1 MSTFAITLPSRRVFL
16 PRYGK
21 ATLLFGLLSCLCFL
35 RAPLAAD
42 TKPGLTKPA
51 PTNIKP
57 APTNVSAAQ
66 IVEKHVAARGGLQ
79 AWHALQTLSVTGK
92 MDAGA
97 GDSALRSDKVA
108 RLGVGASVKHAPPGG
123 LAPADKAGPKQVQL
137 PFTLEMKRP
146 RKSRLELQFAGNT
159 AVQVFDGT
167 NGWKVRPFLNRND
180 VQPFTAEELKSEGDR
195 ADLEGPLVDYA
206 TKGTKVELAGVEPVD
221 GHDAYK
227 LKLTTKS
234 GKVQHIWIDT
244 HSFLDVKVQGVPRR
258 FDGRMRD
265 VWVYQRDFK
274 SVGGLNIPHEY
285 ETAVDGVT
293 QTHKT
298 VFESVKVNASLDD
311 ARFTKPQPVASPA
324 PAATPAPSAAPK
336 LGALP
341 TPAATDS
348 K

>member
-51 PTNIKP
+51 PTNI
-57 APTNVSAAQ
+57 SAAQ
-66 IVEKHVAARGGLQ
+66 IVEKNVAARGGLQ
-79 AWHALQTLSVTGK
+79 AWRALQTLSVTGK

-97 GDSALRSDKVA
+97 GDSALRSDRIA
-108 RLGVGASVKHAPPGG
+108 RLGVGATVKHAPPGG
-123 LAPADKAGPKQVQL
+123 AAPADKAGPKQVQL

-146 RKSRLELQFAGNT
+146 RKSRLELQFAGKT

-167 NGWKVRPFLNRND
+167 NGWKLRPFLNRND
-180 VQPFTAEELKSEGDR
+180 VDPFTAEELKSEMDQP
-195 ADLEGPLVDYA
+195 DLEGPLVDYA
-206 TKGTKVELAGVEPVD
+206 AKGTKVVLAGVESVD

-234 GKVQHIWIDT
+234 GKVQHIWIDAQ
-244 HSFLDVKVQGVPRR
+244 SFLDVKVQGTPRR

-265 VWVYQRDFK
+265 VFVYQRDFK
-274 SVGGLNIPHEY
+274 TVGGLNIPHEY

-293 QTHKT
+293 QTHKMF
-298 VFESVKVNASLDD
+298 FESVKVNASLDD
-311 ARFTKPQPVASPA
+311 ARFSKPQPVASPA
-324 PAATPAPSAAPK
+324 PAPK

-341 TPAATDS
+341 TPAATDT

>member
-16 PRYGK
+16 PGYGK

-42 TKPGLTKPA
+42 TKPGL
-51 PTNIKP
+51 IKP

-79 AWHALQTLSVTGK
+79 AWRSLETLSVTGK

-97 GDSALRSDKVA
+97 GDSALRSDKIA
-108 RLGVGASVKHAPPGG
+108 RLGVGATVKHAPPGG
-123 LAPADKAGPKQVQL
+123 AVPADKAGPKQVQL

-146 RKSRLELQFAGNT
+146 RKSRLELQFAGKT

-167 NGWKVRPFLNRND
+167 NGWKIRPFLNRND
-180 VQPFTAEELKSEGDR
+180 ADPFTAEELKSE
-195 ADLEGPLVDYA
+195 ADQPDMEGPLVDYA
-206 TKGTKVELAGVEPVD
+206 AKGTKVVLAGMEPVD

-234 GKVQHIWIDT
+234 GKVQHIWIDAR
-244 HSFLDVKVQGVPRR
+244 SFLDVKVQGTPRR

-265 VWVYQRDFK
+265 VFVYQRDFK
-274 SVGGLNIPHEY
+274 TVGGLNIPHEY

-293 QTHKT
+293 QTHKMF
-298 VFESVKVNASLDD
+298 FESVKVNASLDD
-311 ARFTKPQPVASPA
+311 ALFSKPQPVANPA
-324 PAATPAPSAAPK
+324 PAPK

>member
-16 PRYGK
+16 PGYGK

-42 TKPGLTKPA
+42 SKPA
-51 PTNIKP
+51 PAKM
-57 APTNVSAAQ
+57 SAAQ
-66 IVEKHVAARGGLQ
+66 IAEKNVEARGGLQ
-79 AWHALQTLSVTGK
+79 AWRALQTLSVTGK
-92 MDAGA
+92 MDAGS
-97 GDSALRSDKVA
+97 GDSALRSDRIA
-108 RLGVGASVKHAPPGG
+108 RLGAGASVKHAPVGAA
-123 LAPADKAGPKQVQL
+123 APAGKEGAGKQVQL

-146 RKSRLELQFAGNT
+146 RKSRLELEFAGKT

-180 VQPFTAEELKSEGDR
+180 VEPFTAEELKSEVDR
-195 ADLEGPLVDYA
+195 ADMDGPLVDYA
-206 TKGTKVELAGVEPVD
+206 AKGTKLELAGVEPVD

-227 LKLTTKS
+227 LKLTAKS
-234 GKVQHIWIDT
+234 GKVQHIWIDA
-244 HSFLDVKVQGVPRR
+244 HSFLDVKVQGTPRR

-265 VWVYQRDFK
+265 TWVYQRDFK
-274 SVGGLNIPHEY
+274 TVSGLNIPHEY

-298 VFESVKVNASLDD
+298 LFESVKVNTSLDD
-311 ARFTKPQPVASPA
+311 ARFTKPQPVAIPGQ
-324 PAATPAPSAAPK
+324 AATPK

-341 TPAATDS
+341 APAATGN

>member
-16 PRYGK
+16 PGYGK
-21 ATLLFGLLSCLCFL
+21 ATVLLGLLSCLCFL
-35 RAPLAAD
+35 RAPLAAES
-42 TKPGLTKPA
+42 KPA
-51 PTNIKP
+51 SANL
-57 APTNVSAAQ
+57 SAAQ

-79 AWHALQTLSVTGK
+79 AWRGLQTLSVTGK

-97 GDSALRSDKVA
+97 GDSALRSDRIA
-108 RLGVGASVKHAPPGG
+108 RLGVGATVKHAPPGAT
-123 LAPADKAGPKQVQL
+123 APADKAGPKQVQL

-146 RKSRLELQFAGNT
+146 RKSRLELQFAGKT

-180 VQPFTAEELKSEGDR
+180 VDPFTAEELKSEVDQP
-195 ADLEGPLVDYA
+195 DMEGPLVDYA
-206 TKGTKVELAGVEPVD
+206 AKGTKVALAGVEPVN
-221 GHDAYK
+221 GHNAYK

-244 HSFLDVKVQGVPRR
+244 QSFLDVKVQGAPRR

-274 SVGGLNIPHEY
+274 TVGGLNIPHEY
-285 ETAVDGVT
+285 ETAVDGVP
-293 QTHKT
+293 QTHKMY
-298 VFESVKVNASLDD
+298 FESVKVNTTLDD
-311 ARFTKPQPVASPA
+311 ARFTKPQPAASPM
-324 PAATPAPSAAPK
+324 PAATPAATPTPK

-341 TPAATDS
+341 TPAATDT

>member
-16 PRYGK
+16 PGYGK
-21 ATLLFGLLSCLCFL
+21 ATLLLGLLSCLCFL
-35 RAPLAAD
+35 RAPLAAES
-42 TKPGLTKPA
+42 KPA
-51 PTNIKP
+51 PANL
-57 APTNVSAAQ
+57 SAAQ

-79 AWHALQTLSVTGK
+79 AWKTLQTLSVSGK

-97 GDSALRSDKVA
+97 GDSALRSDRIA
-108 RLGVGASVKHAPPGG
+108 RLGVGASAKHAPVG
-123 LAPADKAGPKQVQL
+123 AAAAADKQGAKQVQL

-146 RKSRLELQFAGNT
+146 RKSRLELQFAGKT

-167 NGWKVRPFLNRND
+167 NGWKLRPFLNRND
-180 VQPFTAEELKSEGDR
+180 VDPFTAEELKSEADQP
-195 ADLEGPLVDYA
+195 DLEGPLVDYA
-206 TKGTKVELAGVEPVD
+206 AKGTKVALAGVESVD

-234 GKVQHIWIDT
+234 GKVQHIWIDA
-244 HSFLDVKVQGVPRR
+244 HSFLDVKVQGTPRR

-274 SVGGLNIPHEY
+274 TVGGLNIPHEY

-293 QTHKT
+293 QTHKM
-298 VFESVKVNASLDD
+298 VFESVKVNTSLDD
-311 ARFTKPQPVASPA
+311 ARFTKPQPAVIPA
-324 PAATPAPSAAPK
+324 PATSPK
-336 LGALP
+336 LGAIP
-341 TPAATDS
+341 TPAPTGD

>member
-1 MSTFAITLPSRRVFL
+1 
-16 PRYGK
+16 
-21 ATLLFGLLSCLCFL
+21 
-35 RAPLAAD
+35 LAAES
-42 TKPGLTKPA
+42 KPA
-51 PTNIKP
+51 PANL
-57 APTNVSAAQ
+57 SAAQ

-79 AWHALQTLSVTGK
+79 AWRGLQTLSVTGK

-97 GDSALRSDKVA
+97 GDSALRSDRIA
-108 RLGVGASVKHAPPGG
+108 RLGVGATVKHAPAGAT
-123 LAPADKAGPKQVQL
+123 APADKAGPKQVQL

-146 RKSRLELQFAGNT
+146 RKSRLELQFAGKT

-180 VQPFTAEELKSEGDR
+180 VDPFTAEELKSEVDQP
-195 ADLEGPLVDYA
+195 DMEGPLVDYA
-206 TKGTKVELAGVEPVD
+206 AKGTKVALAGVEPVN

-244 HSFLDVKVQGVPRR
+244 QSFLDVKVQGTPRR

-265 VWVYQRDFK
+265 VWIYQRDFK
-274 SVGGLNIPHEY
+274 TVGGLNIPHEY

-293 QTHKT
+293 QTHKM
-298 VFESVKVNASLDD
+298 VYESVKVNTSLDD
-311 ARFTKPQPVASPA
+311 ARFTKPQAVASPV
-324 PAATPAPSAAPK
+324 PAATPAPTATPR
-336 LGALP
+336 LGSLP

>member
-1 MSTFAITLPSRRVFL
+1 MSTFAITRPSRRVFL
-16 PRYGK
+16 PGYGK
-21 ATLLFGLLSCLCFL
+21 ATLLLGLLSCLFFI

-51 PTNIKP
+51 PSNI
-57 APTNVSAAQ
+57 SAAQ

-79 AWHALQTLSVTGK
+79 AWKTLQTLSVSGK

-97 GDSALRSDKVA
+97 GDSALRSDRMP
-108 RLGVGASVKHAPPGG
+108 RLGVGPPPT
-123 LAPADKAGPKQVQL
+123 PARPGAAAAANTAGPKQVQL

-146 RKSRLELQFAGNT
+146 RKSRLELQFAGKT

-167 NGWKVRPFLNRND
+167 KGWKVRPFLNRND
-180 VQPFTAEELKSEGDR
+180 VDPFTAEELKSEVDQP
-195 ADLEGPLVDYA
+195 DLEGPLVDYA
-206 TKGTKVELAGVEPVD
+206 AKGTKVELAGVEPVD

-234 GKVQHIWIDT
+234 GKVQHIWIDA
-244 HSFLDVKVQGVPRR
+244 HSFLDVKVQGTPRR

-293 QTHKT
+293 QTHKM
-298 VFESVKVNASLDD
+298 VFESVKVNTSLDD
-311 ARFTKPQPVASPA
+311 ARFTKPQPAVIPAS
-324 PAATPAPSAAPK
+324 AATPK

-341 TPAATDS
+341 APAATDN

>member
-42 TKPGLTKPA
+42 TKPGPTKPA
-51 PTNIKP
+51 PTNI
-57 APTNVSAAQ
+57 SAAQ

-79 AWHALQTLSVTGK
+79 AWRSLQTLSVTGK

-97 GDSALRSDKVA
+97 GDSALRSDKIA

-123 LAPADKAGPKQVQL
+123 ATPADKAGPKQVQL

-146 RKSRLELQFAGNT
+146 RKSRLELQFAGKT

-180 VQPFTAEELKSEGDR
+180 VDTFTAEELKSEVDQP
-195 ADLEGPLVDYA
+195 DMEGPLVDYA
-206 TKGTKVELAGVEPVD
+206 AKGTKVVLTGVESVD

-234 GKVQHIWIDT
+234 GKVQYIWIDE
-244 HSFLDVKVQGVPRR
+244 HSFLDVKVQGTPRR

-265 VWVYQRDFK
+265 VFVYQRDFK
-274 SVGGLNIPHEY
+274 TVGGLNIPHEY

-293 QTHKT
+293 QTHKM
-298 VFESVKVNASLDD
+298 VYESVKVNASLDD
-311 ARFTKPQPVASPA
+311 ARFSKPQPVASPV
-324 PAATPAPSAAPK
+324 PAATQATTPAPK

-341 TPAATDS
+341 APAATDA

>member
-1 MSTFAITLPSRRVFL
+1 M
-16 PRYGK
+16 
-21 ATLLFGLLSCLCFL
+21 
-35 RAPLAAD
+35 
-42 TKPGLTKPA
+42 
-51 PTNIKP
+51 
-57 APTNVSAAQ
+57 
-66 IVEKHVAARGGLQ
+66 
-79 AWHALQTLSVTGK
+79 SVTGK

-97 GDSALRSDKVA
+97 GDSALRSDKIA

-123 LAPADKAGPKQVQL
+123 ATPADKGPKQVQL

-206 TKGTKVELAGVEPVD
+206 AKGTKVELAGVEPVD

-234 GKVQHIWIDT
+234 GQVQHIWIDE

-274 SVGGLNIPHEY
+274 TVGGLNIPHEY

-311 ARFTKPQPVASPA
+311 ARFTKPQPVASPV
-324 PAATPAPSAAPK
+324 PAATPAPSAVPK
-336 LGALP
+336 VGALP
-341 TPAATDS
+341 TPAATDG

>member
-16 PRYGK
+16 PGYGK
-21 ATLLFGLLSCLCFL
+21 ATLLGLLSCLCFL
-35 RAPLAAD
+35 RAPLAAE

-51 PTNIKP
+51 PTNI
-57 APTNVSAAQ
+57 SAAQ

-79 AWHALQTLSVTGK
+79 AWKTLQTLSVSGK

-97 GDSALRSDKVA
+97 GDSALRSDRIA
-108 RLGVGASVKHAPPGG
+108 RLGVGATAKHV
-123 LAPADKAGPKQVQL
+123 PAGAAAAANKAGPQQVQL

-146 RKSRLELQFAGNT
+146 RKSRLEIQFAGKT

-180 VQPFTAEELKSEGDR
+180 VDSFTAEELKSE
-195 ADLEGPLVDYA
+195 ADQPELEGPLVDYA
-206 TKGTKVELAGVEPVD
+206 AKGIKVALAGVEPVD

-234 GKVQHIWIDT
+234 GKVQHIWIDA
-244 HSFLDVKVQGVPRR
+244 HSFLDVKVQGTPRR

-274 SVGGLNIPHEY
+274 TVGGLNIPHEY

-293 QTHKT
+293 QTHKM
-298 VFESVKVNASLDD
+298 VFESVKVNTSLDD
-311 ARFTKPQPVASPA
+311 ARFTKPQPALIP
-324 PAATPAPSAAPK
+324 TPATTPK

-341 TPAATDS
+341 APATDN

>member
-16 PRYGK
+16 PGYGK

-51 PTNIKP
+51 PTNI
-57 APTNVSAAQ
+57 SAAQ

-79 AWHALQTLSVTGK
+79 AWRALQTMSVTGK

-97 GDSALRSDKVA
+97 GDSALRSDKIA
-108 RLGVGASVKHAPPGG
+108 RLGVGATVKHAPVG
-123 LAPADKAGPKQVQL
+123 AAAAADKGPKQVQL

-206 TKGTKVELAGVEPVD
+206 AKGTKVELAGVEPVD

-234 GKVQHIWIDT
+234 GQVQHIWIDE

-274 SVGGLNIPHEY
+274 TVGGLNIPHEY

-311 ARFTKPQPVASPA
+311 ARFTKPQPVASSV

-336 LGALP
+336 LGAIP
-341 TPAATDS
+341 TPAATDG

>member
-1 MSTFAITLPSRRVFL
+1 MSTFAITPPSRRVFL
-16 PRYGK
+16 PGYGK
-21 ATLLFGLLSCLCFL
+21 ITLLLGLLSCLCFL

-42 TKPGLTKPA
+42 NKPA
-51 PTNIKP
+51 PANL
-57 APTNVSAAQ
+57 SAAQ

-79 AWHALQTLSVTGK
+79 AWRALQTLSVTGK
-92 MDAGA
+92 MDAGS
-97 GDSALRSDKVA
+97 GDSALRSDRIA
-108 RLGVGASVKHAPPGG
+108 RLGVGATAKHAPVG
-123 LAPADKAGPKQVQL
+123 AAAAANKAGPKQVQL

-146 RKSRLELQFAGNT
+146 RKSRLELQFAGKT

-180 VQPFTAEELKSEGDR
+180 VEPFTAVELKSEVDR
-195 ADLEGPLVDYA
+195 ADMEGPLVDYA
-206 TKGTKVELAGVEPVD
+206 AKGTKVELAGVEPVD

-234 GKVQHIWIDT
+234 GKVQHIWIDA
-244 HSFLDVKVQGVPRR
+244 HSFLDVKVQGTPRR

-293 QTHKT
+293 QTHKM
-298 VFESVKVNASLDD
+298 VFESVKVNTSLDD
-311 ARFTKPQPVASPA
+311 ARFTKPQPAAIPA
-324 PAATPAPSAAPK
+324 PATTPK

-341 TPAATDS
+341 TPAATDN